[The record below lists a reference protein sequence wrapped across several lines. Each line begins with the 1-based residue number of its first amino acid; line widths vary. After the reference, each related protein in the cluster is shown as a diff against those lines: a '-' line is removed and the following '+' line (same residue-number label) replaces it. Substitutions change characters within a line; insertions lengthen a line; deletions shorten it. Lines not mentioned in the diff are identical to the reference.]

1 MDKRQEIE
9 DMKVYLGLKELKE
22 SSGENDGAKGFPI
35 VAESTLSPEEE
46 QEYLKLKNSVN
57 LNKIRKGVTFFV
69 VLAVISLCIS
79 AVVSFLAAL

>member
-22 SSGENDGAKGFPI
+22 SSDEDDGAKGFPI

-79 AVVSFLAAL
+79 VVSFLVAL